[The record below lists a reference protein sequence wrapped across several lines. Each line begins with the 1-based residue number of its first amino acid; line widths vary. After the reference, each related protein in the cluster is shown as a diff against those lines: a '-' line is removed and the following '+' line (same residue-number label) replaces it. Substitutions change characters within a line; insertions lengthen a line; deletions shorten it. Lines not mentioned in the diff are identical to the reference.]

1 MNDETKQDQQAQQ
14 SKDQSKDNPDLMN
27 ELREMGQQFEA
38 LFRAAV
44 ENDRTKQLRRDL
56 SGGVREL
63 TSQVRETVK
72 TVQNNP
78 QVQQAEERGRQ
89 AFNQAQQS
97 KVAQD
102 VQETMV
108 AGIAQLNSQ
117 LRKLVGKVE
126 PDSDDKQT
134 PHSSDSQDPPQGPV
148 TGPTKKLD

>member
-1 MNDETKQDQQAQQ
+1 MNDETKQDQNAQQ
-14 SKDQSKDNPDLMN
+14 SKDQSKDTPDLMN

-63 TSQVRETVK
+63 TSQVRDTVK
-72 TVQNNP
+72 TVQSNP
-78 QVQQAEERGRQ
+78 QIQQAEERGRQ

-97 KVAQD
+97 KIAQD

-108 AGIAQLNSQ
+108 AGIAQLNAQ
-117 LRKLVGKVE
+117 LRKLVGRVE

-134 PHSSDSQDPPQGPV
+134 PPSSDSQDPPQGPV
-148 TGPTKKLD
+148 TGPTTKLD

>member
-1 MNDETKQDQQAQQ
+1 MNDETKQDQNAQQ
-14 SKDQSKDNPDLMN
+14 SKDQAKDNPDLMN

-63 TSQVRETVK
+63 TSQVRDAVK
-72 TVQNNP
+72 TVQSNP

-97 KVAQD
+97 KVAND

-108 AGIAQLNSQ
+108 AGIAQLNAQ
-117 LRKLVGKVE
+117 LRKLVGRVE
-126 PDSDDKQT
+126 PDSDKQT
-134 PHSSDSQDPPQGPV
+134 PPSSDSQDPPQGPA
-148 TGPTKKLD
+148 TGPTTKLD

>member
-1 MNDETKQDQQAQQ
+1 MNDEKKQNQNAQQ
-14 SKDQSKDNPDLMN
+14 SNDQSKDTPDLMN

-63 TSQVRETVK
+63 TSQVRDAVK
-72 TVQNNP
+72 TVQSNP
-78 QVQQAEERGRQ
+78 QIQQAEERGRQ

-97 KVAQD
+97 KVAND

-108 AGIAQLNSQ
+108 AGIAQLNAQ
-117 LRKLVGKVE
+117 LRKLVGRVE
-126 PDSDDKQT
+126 PDSDKQT
-134 PHSSDSQDPPQGPV
+134 PPTSDSQDPPQGPV
-148 TGPTKKLD
+148 TGPTTKLD